1 MILTSLKPHGLI
13 KSKLKKTDKIGIV
26 SCNSCARLC
35 ETGGKKEMK
44 KLASKLKKNRFNVV
58 DMDLIGI
65 PCDFDQ
71 LKKDELKGNVTIVLA
86 CDAGVHNLKKLFP
99 KRKIIE
105 ALNTIGLGAWDEKG
119 NLTLVRKF
127 Q

>member
-1 MILTSLKPHGLI
+1 MIITALKPYGLI
-13 KSKLKKTDKIGIV
+13 KAQLDKKDKIGIV
-26 SCNSCARLC
+26 SCNSCAKLC
-35 ETGGKKEMK
+35 ETGGEKEMK
-44 KLASKLKKNRFNVV
+44 KLAEKLKKDDFKVV
-58 DMDLIGI
+58 DMDLIGV

-71 LKKDELKGNVTIVLA
+71 LKKDELHGDVTIVLA
-86 CDAGVHNLKKLFP
+86 CDAGVYNLKKLFP

-105 ALNTIGLGAWDEKG
+105 ALDTTGLGAWDEKG

>member
-1 MILTSLKPHGLI
+1 MIITALKPYGLI
-13 KSKLKKTDKIGIV
+13 KSQLNKKDKIGIV

-44 KLASKLKKNRFNVV
+44 KLAEKLKKDGFRVV
-58 DMDLIGI
+58 DMDLIGV
-65 PCDFDQ
+65 PCDYGQ
-71 LKKDELKGNVTIVLA
+71 LKKDELHGEVTIVLA
-86 CDAGVHNLKKLFP
+86 CDAGVYNLKKLFP

-105 ALNTIGLGAWDEKG
+105 ALDTIGLGAWDEKG

-127 Q
+127 K